1 MLQLR
6 NALVRQKR
14 FRLLNE
20 RTNAATADRYA
31 RSAELVAEMRSDL
44 KSLKH
49 RLEEELKELGMD
61 EVVTDQILSQF
72 YLGQDSP
79 VDVGE
84 ASPLK
89 RSRRPLSRM
98 DEAGAAPTY
107 HGDDRESGDDHDFS
121 GDDMDARPVKKI
133 RPNQ

>member
-1 MLQLR
+1 
-6 NALVRQKR
+6 VRQKR
-14 FRLLNE
+14 IRILNE
-20 RTNAATADRYA
+20 KTNTATSDRYN

-49 RLEEELKELGMD
+49 RLEEELKELGLD
-61 EVVTDQILSQF
+61 EVATEQILSNY

-89 RSRRPLSRM
+89 RSRRGIEQV
-98 DEAGAAPTY
+98 DEAGNAPSSSY
-107 HGDDRESGDDHDFS
+107 ADDDRESMLDQDLS
-121 GDDMDARPVKKI
+121 GDDMEAPPAKKL